1 MIKFENVSKR
11 YGDHIVL
18 QNINLKFET
27 GQFIA
32 LIGTSGCGK
41 TTTLQMI
48 NRLIEPSTGT
58 IYIDDMDIR
67 ELNPVELRRGIGYVI
82 QEIGLFPHMTIK
94 QNIEVV
100 PKMLKWDKEKMDA
113 RSKELLKLVNMPEEC
128 LDRYPSSLSGGQQ
141 QRIGVLRALAADAP
155 IILMDEPFGALDPIT
170 RSNLQD
176 EIKLL
181 QNKLKKTIVFVTHD
195 MDEAIKIADQI
206 VLMNDGEVVQM
217 STPQEMLDHPANDF
231 VRDFFQKRGNMS
243 KEKGEAE

>member
-67 ELNPVELRRGIGYVI
+67 ELNPVELRTG
-82 QEIGLFPHMTIK
+82 
-94 QNIEVV
+94 
-100 PKMLKWDKEKMDA
+100 
-113 RSKELLKLVNMPEEC
+113 S
-128 LDRYPSSLSGGQQ
+128 
-141 QRIGVLRALAADAP
+141 
-155 IILMDEPFGALDPIT
+155 
-170 RSNLQD
+170 
-176 EIKLL
+176 
-181 QNKLKKTIVFVTHD
+181 
-195 MDEAIKIADQI
+195 
-206 VLMNDGEVVQM
+206 
-217 STPQEMLDHPANDF
+217 
-231 VRDFFQKRGNMS
+231 
-243 KEKGEAE
+243 

>member
-67 ELNPVELRRGIGYVI
+67 ELNPVELRRG
-82 QEIGLFPHMTIK
+82 
-94 QNIEVV
+94 
-100 PKMLKWDKEKMDA
+100 
-113 RSKELLKLVNMPEEC
+113 S
-128 LDRYPSSLSGGQQ
+128 
-141 QRIGVLRALAADAP
+141 
-155 IILMDEPFGALDPIT
+155 
-170 RSNLQD
+170 
-176 EIKLL
+176 
-181 QNKLKKTIVFVTHD
+181 
-195 MDEAIKIADQI
+195 
-206 VLMNDGEVVQM
+206 
-217 STPQEMLDHPANDF
+217 
-231 VRDFFQKRGNMS
+231 
-243 KEKGEAE
+243 